1 METKALPIM
10 LFDERKLTPS
20 FGYVFDRKWLDPYE
34 SIVSILWKLAR
45 MNRLSGQVIATQLAK
60 TSVDPYDGVAAR
72 RSEVDLYRLHLA
84 LGLPLKLV
92 RESVLPDALQTAGE
106 LHFRYCRKC
115 LCRGY
120 HSVVHQI
127 GANKCC
133 PVHGDLLEIACR
145 TCGAKAPYRLN
156 VALLDAPY
164 LCGSCGH
171 LYGSSSPASL
181 PNKRPFSKKS
191 RIAVTRLRWTNFTY
205 F

>member
-60 TSVDPYDGVAAR
+60 TSVDPYKGVAAR
-72 RSEVDLYRLHLA
+72 RSEVDLCRLHRA

-92 RESVLPDALQTAGE
+92 RDSVLPDALQAAGGP
-106 LHFRYCRKC
+106 HFQHCRKC
-115 LCRGY
+115 LSRGY

-127 GANKCC
+127 GFNKCC
-133 PVHGDLLEIACR
+133 PVHGDPLETAC
-145 TCGAKAPYRLN
+145 C
-156 VALLDAPY
+156 
-164 LCGSCGH
+164 
-171 LYGSSSPASL
+171 
-181 PNKRPFSKKS
+181 
-191 RIAVTRLRWTNFTY
+191 
-205 F
+205 

>member
-1 METKALPIM
+1 MDAKSLPIM

-45 MNRLSGQVIATQLAK
+45 MNRLSGQAIVTQLAK
-60 TSVDPYDGVAAR
+60 TSVDPYEGVAAR
-72 RSEVDLYRLHLA
+72 RSEIDLRRLHLA

-92 RESVLPDALQTAGE
+92 RESVLPDALQAAGGSY
-106 LHFRYCRKC
+106 FRYCGKC

-127 GANKCC
+127 GFHNCC

-145 TCGAKAPYRLN
+145 TCGAKPPYQLN
-156 VALLDAPY
+156 VSLLDAPY
-164 LCGSCGH
+164 RCPSCGH
-171 LYGSSSPASL
+171 LYGASPPTSL
-181 PNKRPFSKKS
+181 PNKRALSKS
-191 RIAVTRLRWTNFTY
+191 ARIAITRLRFRYYSY